1 MRAQTE
7 CGGATLLTKLKKSNK
22 IQLKAG
28 GQQGEGKMKAP
39 GHPKP
44 ALSLPSCEPLAAV
57 VRGFLEK
64 KEQGHV
70 PLSVAGLSSLGA
82 TAQES

>member
-7 CGGATLLTKLKKSNK
+7 CGGATLLTKLKKGNK

-28 GQQGEGKMKAP
+28 GQQGEGKMKVP

-44 ALSLPSCEPLAAV
+44 ALSLPSCGPLAAV

-64 KEQGHV
+64 KE
-70 PLSVAGLSSLGA
+70 
-82 TAQES
+82 